1 VERDTWAGE
10 DGVEGGLPMSSGE
23 GAFVSGEDEGGWR
36 GDGASL
42 RLGDG
47 AIDETVELEREI
59 PPFPSSGTL
68 YPVSSA
74 CGQGV
79 VQMIF

>member
-10 DGVEGGLPMSSGE
+10 YGVEGGLPMSSGE
-23 GAFVSGEDEGGWR
+23 GAFLSGVDEGGWC

-47 AIDETVELEREI
+47 AIDETVESEREI
-59 PPFPSSGTL
+59 PPFSS
-68 YPVSSA
+68 SK
-74 CGQGV
+74 
-79 VQMIF
+79 I